1 MPVPASTS
9 QTRVFLWGS
18 VQPLILITMSASSP
32 AKVARLAAINSG
44 LNNGRAILVIGT
56 VRANNTTAKIP
67 FITPADVEMGVKP
80 DEVEIEV
87 CICGFKLVIF
97 LLSLKYFL
105 ALK

>member
-32 AKVARLAAINSG
+32 AKVARLE
-44 LNNGRAILVIGT
+44 
-56 VRANNTTAKIP
+56 ANNTTAKIP